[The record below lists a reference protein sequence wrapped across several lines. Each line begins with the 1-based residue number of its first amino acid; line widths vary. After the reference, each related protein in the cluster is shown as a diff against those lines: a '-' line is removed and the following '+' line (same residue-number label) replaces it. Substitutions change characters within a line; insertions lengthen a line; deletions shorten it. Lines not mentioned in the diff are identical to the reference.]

1 MGNDGVTVTVVL
13 SPNTSTETLQ
23 KSGNTGDEFDLIS
36 QVSVNPNKQI
46 KQSDVYC
53 MYMCTCT
60 CICTVK
66 F

>member
-36 QVSVNPNKQI
+36 QVSVNPYKHIN
-46 KQSDVYC
+46 
-53 MYMCTCT
+53 
-60 CICTVK
+60 
-66 F
+66 